1 MKKKRKI
8 VVVRLAVLVFIVGCS
23 CSHEKNSTVQNMT
36 VELCSNPLGLDVPH
50 PRLSW
55 QLKANVNNVRQKAYQ
70 IMVATSPDGLNS
82 GHNVVWNTGK
92 VNSDH
97 SILIPYEG
105 KVLKARQKYYWKVKV
120 WTNKGATD
128 WSAPGQWTM
137 ALTDSSDWQAS
148 WIGLDSL
155 TNEGEQLADAV
166 HTRLAARYLRKEFNL
181 IEDIKSAKLYISGLG
196 FYECYLNGTK
206 VGEDIF
212 APTATDYDKTVYYNT
227 YDVTAL
233 LQRKNNTVGIILGNG
248 RYFAMRSVI
257 DNRHGVPPTW
267 HFGFPKLILQL
278 EVIYANGEK
287 ETIVSDPSWK
297 LNTHGPIVS
306 NNEYDGEEYDANL
319 ELSGWEKNGYDDSGW
334 MNARIVDAPKGKLI
348 AQRNPNIKTMEEIKP
363 VGIKEINGKYIVDM
377 GQNMVGWLQVRLRG
391 KKDQPVVMRF
401 AEAVNDDGT
410 LYTANLR
417 GAKATNIYTPAKDGE
432 FTWCPRFTYQ
442 GFRYVEVS
450 GIDYMPKPEN
460 FVGKVNYDEM
470 KTIGNFETSNTTIN
484 QIYRNAYWGIRGN
497 YRSFPTD
504 CPQRDERMP
513 WLGDRATGSYGE
525 SFVFDHTLLYEK
537 WLHDI
542 EDAQKENG
550 SLPDIAPAYWDFYGD
565 NMTWPAVLLMSANML
580 YNQRGDVL
588 PIQEHYQAMK
598 KWLTYM
604 ESHFMKDYIMTRDV
618 YGDWCVPPESP
629 ELIHSKDPSRKTDGQ
644 LLATSY
650 HYYFLQLMSKFAM
663 LCNHPE
669 DVNDFELLAQHVK
682 KAYNNKFLNRE
693 KGNYD
698 NNTITANL
706 VSLMLG
712 LVPEDFQRQVFQNI
726 AKKTEIEYNGHVGVG
741 LIGIQFLMRC
751 LETYGRSDL
760 AYRIATNKTY
770 PSWGYMLENGAT
782 TIWELWNGNTAD
794 PAMNSRNHVMLLGD
808 FLIWCY
814 ENVAG
819 IKTDKSEV
827 GFKKIIMKPTFY
839 KGLDFVRASTETPYG
854 RISSEWKR
862 VGNNLKWEIE
872 IPANTSAV
880 VTFPIN
886 SEGHVL
892 INELKVNKVEGVDV
906 VNKKEG
912 LLTLVIPSG
921 TYEIRISSSET

>member
-8 VVVRLAVLVFIVGCS
+8 VVVRLAVLVFIVSCS
-23 CSHEKNSTVQNMT
+23 CSREKNSMVQNMT

-257 DNRHGVPPTW
+257 DNRHGVPPTR

-629 ELIHSKDPSRKTDGQ
+629 ELIHSKDPARKTDGQ

-827 GFKKIIMKPTFY
+827 GFKKIIMKPTFH

-886 SEGHVL
+886 SEGHIL
-892 INELKVNKVEGVDV
+892 INELKVNKVEGIDV
-906 VNKKEG
+906 VNKQEG

>member
-1 MKKKRKI
+1 MG
-8 VVVRLAVLVFIVGCS
+8 RLLP
-23 CSHEKNSTVQNMT
+23 TV
-36 VELCSNPLGLDVPH
+36 
-50 PRLSW
+50 
-55 QLKANVNNVRQKAYQ
+55 
-70 IMVATSPDGLNS
+70 
-82 GHNVVWNTGK
+82 
-92 VNSDH
+92 
-97 SILIPYEG
+97 
-105 KVLKARQKYYWKVKV
+105 
-120 WTNKGATD
+120 
-128 WSAPGQWTM
+128 
-137 ALTDSSDWQAS
+137 
-148 WIGLDSL
+148 
-155 TNEGEQLADAV
+155 
-166 HTRLAARYLRKEFNL
+166 
-181 IEDIKSAKLYISGLG
+181 
-196 FYECYLNGTK
+196 
-206 VGEDIF
+206 
-212 APTATDYDKTVYYNT
+212 
-227 YDVTAL
+227 
-233 LQRKNNTVGIILGNG
+233 
-248 RYFAMRSVI
+248 
-257 DNRHGVPPTW
+257 
-267 HFGFPKLILQL
+267 
-278 EVIYANGEK
+278 
-287 ETIVSDPSWK
+287 
-297 LNTHGPIVS
+297 
-306 NNEYDGEEYDANL
+306 
-319 ELSGWEKNGYDDSGW
+319 
-334 MNARIVDAPKGKLI
+334 
-348 AQRNPNIKTMEEIKP
+348 
-363 VGIKEINGKYIVDM
+363 
-377 GQNMVGWLQVRLRG
+377 
-391 KKDQPVVMRF
+391 
-401 AEAVNDDGT
+401 
-410 LYTANLR
+410 
-417 GAKATNIYTPAKDGE
+417 
-432 FTWCPRFTYQ
+432 
-442 GFRYVEVS
+442 
-450 GIDYMPKPEN
+450 
-460 FVGKVNYDEM
+460 
-470 KTIGNFETSNTTIN
+470 
-484 QIYRNAYWGIRGN
+484 
-497 YRSFPTD
+497 
-504 CPQRDERMP
+504 
-513 WLGDRATGSYGE
+513 
-525 SFVFDHTLLYEK
+525 
-537 WLHDI
+537 
-542 EDAQKENG
+542 
-550 SLPDIAPAYWDFYGD
+550 
-565 NMTWPAVLLMSANML
+565 NML

-751 LETYGRSDL
+751 LETYGMSDL

>member
-827 GFKKIIMKPTFY
+827 GFKKIIMKPTFH
-839 KGLDFVRASTETPYG
+839 KGLDFVRASTETLYG

-892 INELKVNKVEGVDV
+892 INELKVNKVEGIDV
-906 VNKKEG
+906 VNKQEG

>member
-442 GFRYVEVS
+442 GFRYVEVA

-827 GFKKIIMKPTFY
+827 GFKKIIMKPTFH
-839 KGLDFVRASTETPYG
+839 KGLDFVRASTETLYG

-886 SEGHVL
+886 SEGHIL
-892 INELKVNKVEGVDV
+892 INELKVNKVEGIDV
-906 VNKKEG
+906 VNKQEG

>member
-827 GFKKIIMKPTFY
+827 GFKKIIMKPTFH
-839 KGLDFVRASTETPYG
+839 KGLDFVRASTETLYG

-886 SEGHVL
+886 SEGHIL
-892 INELKVNKVEGVDV
+892 INELKVNKVEGIDV
-906 VNKKEG
+906 VNKQEG

>member
-8 VVVRLAVLVFIVGCS
+8 VVVRLAVLVFIVSCS
-23 CSHEKNSTVQNMT
+23 CSREKNSMVQNMT

-827 GFKKIIMKPTFY
+827 GFKKIIMKPTFH
-839 KGLDFVRASTETPYG
+839 KGLDFVRASTETLYG

-886 SEGHVL
+886 SEGHIL
-892 INELKVNKVEGVDV
+892 INELKVNKVEGIDV
-906 VNKKEG
+906 VNKQEG

>member
-8 VVVRLAVLVFIVGCS
+8 VVVRLAVLVFIVSCS
-23 CSHEKNSTVQNMT
+23 CSREKNSMVQNMT

-839 KGLDFVRASTETPYG
+839 KGLDFVRASTETLYG

-886 SEGHVL
+886 SEGHIL
-892 INELKVNKVEGVDV
+892 INELKVNKVEGIDV
-906 VNKKEG
+906 VNKQEG

>member
-629 ELIHSKDPSRKTDGQ
+629 ELIHSKDPARKTDGQ

-751 LETYGRSDL
+751 LETYGMSDL

-827 GFKKIIMKPTFY
+827 GFKKIIMKPTFH

-892 INELKVNKVEGVDV
+892 INELKVNKVEGIDV
-906 VNKKEG
+906 VNKQEG

>member
-442 GFRYVEVS
+442 GFRYVEVA

-629 ELIHSKDPSRKTDGQ
+629 ELIHSKDPARKTDGQ

-827 GFKKIIMKPTFY
+827 GFKKIIMKPTFH
-839 KGLDFVRASTETPYG
+839 KGLDFVRASTETLYG

-886 SEGHVL
+886 SEGHIL
-892 INELKVNKVEGVDV
+892 INELKVNKVEGIDV
-906 VNKKEG
+906 VNKQEG

>member
-1 MKKKRKI
+1 MKKKQKI
-8 VVVRLAVLVFIVGCS
+8 IVALLSALFFLVYSS
-23 CSHEKNSTVQNMT
+23 CSREKNATIQNMT
-36 VELCSNPLGLDVPH
+36 VELLPDPLGVDVPH

-55 QLKANVNNVRQKAYQ
+55 QLRATVNNVRQKAYQ
-70 IMVATSPDGLNS
+70 IIVATSPDGLNN
-82 GHNVVWNTGK
+82 GEDVVWNTGK

-97 SILIPYEG
+97 SILIPYKG
-105 KVLKARQKYYWKVKV
+105 KVLNARQDYYWKVKV
-120 WTNKGATD
+120 WTNKGPTD
-128 WSAPGQWTM
+128 WSVPGHWTM

-148 WIGLDSL
+148 WIGVDSL
-155 TNEGEQLADAV
+155 TNEGEQLADVV
-166 HTRLAARYLRKEFNL
+166 HTRLAARYLRKEFNMK
-181 IEDIKSAKLYISGLG
+181 ENVKSAKLYISGLG
-196 FYECYLNGTK
+196 LYECYLNGTK

-212 APTATDYDKTVYYNT
+212 APAATNYDKTVYYNT
-227 YDVTAL
+227 YDVTTL
-233 LQRKNNTVGIILGNG
+233 LGKKMNTVGVILGNG
-248 RYFAMRSVI
+248 RYFAMRSVT
-257 DNRHGVPPTW
+257 DTGYGVPPTQ

-278 EVIYANGEK
+278 EVVYVNGEK
-287 ETIVSDPSWK
+287 EMIVSDSSWK

-319 ELSGWEKNGYDDSGW
+319 ELPGWKKNGYDDSAW
-334 MNARIVDAPKGKLI
+334 MNARVVEAPKGKLM
-348 AQRNPNIKTMEEIKP
+348 AQRNTNIKTMEEINP
-363 VGIKEINGKYIVDM
+363 VEIKEIDGKYIVDM
-377 GQNMVGWLQVRLRG
+377 GQNMVGWFEVKLIG
-391 KKDQPVVMRF
+391 KKDKPVVMRF

-410 LYTANLR
+410 IYTANLR
-417 GAKATNIYTPAKDGE
+417 GAKASNIYTPAKDGE

-450 GIDYMPKPEN
+450 GIEYMPKPEN

-525 SFVFDHTLLYEK
+525 SFVFNHTLLYEK
-537 WLHDI
+537 WLRDI
-542 EDAQKENG
+542 KDTQEENG
-550 SLPDIAPAYWDFYGD
+550 SLPDIAPAYWNSYSD
-565 NMTWPAVLLMSANML
+565 NMTWPAVFLMSANML
-580 YNQRGDVL
+580 YEQRGDVF
-588 PIQEHYQAMK
+588 PIQAHYTAMK
-598 KWLTYM
+598 KWLSYM
-604 ESHFMKDYIMTRDV
+604 ESHFMRDYIMTRDV

-629 ELIHSKDPSRKTDGQ
+629 ELIHSKDPFRKTDGQ
-644 LLATSY
+644 LLATSF
-650 HYYFLQLMSKFAM
+650 HYYFLQLMSKYAI

-669 DVNDFELLAQHVK
+669 DVDDFELLAQHVK
-682 KAYNNKFLNRE
+682 KAYNDKFLSKE
-693 KGNYD
+693 KGYYG
-698 NNTITANL
+698 NNTVTANL
-706 VSLMLG
+706 VSLMLD
-712 LVPEDFQRQVFQNI
+712 LVPEDFQQRVFRNLVG
-726 AKKTEIEYNGHVGVG
+726 KTEIEYNGHVGVG

-760 AYRIATNKTY
+760 AYRIATNQTY

-819 IKTDKSEV
+819 IRTDPQEV
-827 GFKKIIMKPTFY
+827 GFKKIIMKPSFH
-839 KGLDFVRASTETPYG
+839 KGLDFVKAFTETPYG
-854 RISSEWKR
+854 RISSEWEHI
-862 VGNNLKWEIE
+862 GNNLKWKIE

-880 VTFPIN
+880 VTLPIN
-886 SEGHVL
+886 SEEHVL
-892 INELKVNKVEGVDV
+892 INELKMNKIEGVTI

-921 TYEIRISSSET
+921 IYEIKISSSET

>member
-442 GFRYVEVS
+442 GFRYVEVA